1 VSGKRTLATAFA
13 LCAGSIAAPLVWAL
27 NMELGQILP
36 SVDCAGL
43 VRSLMAASLAATAVA
58 LAAGALSWRRGNARD
73 SAIAAH
79 APTLR
84 FVGSVAALTAF
95 VIAFALAMQSVATL
109 VLSGCER

>member
-1 VSGKRTLATAFA
+1 M
-13 LCAGSIAAPLVWAL
+13 AAPLMWAL

-43 VRSLMAASLAATAVA
+43 IRFLMSASFAATAVA
-58 LAAGALSWRRGNARD
+58 VAAGALSWRIGNARN

-84 FVGSVAALTAF
+84 FIGSIAALTAF
-95 VIAFALAMQSVATL
+95 VIAFALALQSVATL